1 MSTEHEVRV
10 VILGPI
16 IKHPDADTLGIT
28 EVDGRPV
35 IVRLGEYNEGDLAIY
50 VPVDSLCPIADERF
64 AFLAQR
70 STPKEGRCRLRA
82 ARLRGIFSMGLLV
95 RPDLD
100 MAPGEEV
107 RERLDITVYE
117 PPEIIFRQGGSYDGG
132 QQERDPGVL
141 PVYDVESARKWW
153 MVLEEDEEIVLT
165 EKIHGANARYVFHDG
180 RLWCGSRTTFKRLD
194 GGGMWV
200 QIAEK
205 LGLAE
210 RLSAVPGIAIYGEAF
225 GQVQDLKYGQTGHDL
240 VLFDALDTRTRRYL
254 DYDDFLSLARD
265 LGLPVVPELYRG
277 PWSVERK
284 AELFALAEGSTVLGN
299 GAHVREGW
307 VLRTTKE
314 RADLRLGRVQMKLP
328 GEGYLTRKGG

>member
-10 VILGPI
+10 VTLGRI
-16 IKHPDADTLGIT
+16 IKHPDADSLGIT

-50 VPVDSLCPIADERF
+50 VPVDSLCPVADERF
-64 AFLAQR
+64 AFLAAR
-70 STPKEGRCRLRA
+70 ATPKEGRCRLRA

-95 RPDLD
+95 KPDAD
-100 MAPGEEV
+100 MGVGDEV
-107 RERLDITVYE
+107 RERLGITVYE
-117 PPEIIFRQGGSYDGG
+117 PPEICVGQGGSYDGG
-132 QQERDPGVL
+132 QQEKDPGVL

-153 MVLEEDEEIVLT
+153 KVLDEGEEIVLT
-165 EKIHGANARYVFHDG
+165 EKIHGANARYVFHDS

-205 LGLAE
+205 LGLAD
-210 RLSAVPGIAIYGEAF
+210 RLSTIPGIAIYGEAF
-225 GQVQDLKYGQTGHDL
+225 GQVQDLKYGQSGHDL
-240 VLFDALDTRTRRYL
+240 VLFDALDVRTRRYL
-254 DYDDFLSLARD
+254 NYDNFLALARD
-265 LGLPVVPELYRG
+265 LGLRTVPEIYRG
-277 PWSVERK
+277 PWSATRR

-314 RADLRLGRVQMKLP
+314 RTDLRLGRVQMKLH